1 MGDVVIRRI
10 RPADAPL
17 LREVRLRSLATDP
30 AAFASTHERE
40 AGFGPE
46 AWEEW
51 AAESAAGDDWAT
63 LIAMRS
69 EEPVG
74 IVTGARDENE
84 RHVFHVFSMWVA
96 PDARREGI
104 GRRLLT
110 DIEDWMSSSGGTVVE
125 LSVTNQAAAAR
136 QLYERAGYEP
146 DGRVDE
152 SSHTGG
158 LLEIG
163 LRKRLRDE
171 RI

>member
-1 MGDVVIRRI
+1 MDDVVIRRI

-17 LREVRLRSLATDP
+17 LRDVRLRALATDP
-30 AAFASTHERE
+30 ASFASTYERE
-40 AGFGPE
+40 AAFGPE

-51 AAESAAGDDWAT
+51 AAGSAAGDEWAT
-63 LIAMRS
+63 LLAMRG

-96 PDARREGI
+96 PEARRAGI

-110 DIEDWMSSSGGTVVE
+110 DIEEWMSSSGGTAVE

-136 QLYERAGYEP
+136 QLYEGAGYGP

-152 SSHTGG
+152 SRHTGG

-163 LRKRLRDE
+163 FRRRLR
-171 RI
+171 

>member
-17 LREVRLRSLATDP
+17 LRDVRLRALATDP
-30 AAFASTHERE
+30 ASFASTYERE
-40 AGFGPE
+40 AAFAPE

-51 AAESAAGDDWAT
+51 AAGSAAGDDWAT
-63 LIAMRS
+63 LLALRD

-84 RHVFHVFSMWVA
+84 RSVFHVFSMWVA
-96 PDARREGI
+96 PEMRREGI

-110 DIEDWMSSSGGTVVE
+110 DIETWMSSSGGTAVE
-125 LSVTNQAAAAR
+125 LSVTNQAAAAL
-136 QLYERAGYEP
+136 QLYERAGYAAN
-146 DGRVDE
+146 GQVDE
-152 SSHTGG
+152 SRHTSG

-163 LRKRLRDE
+163 LRKRLLA
-171 RI
+171 